1 MTGIGR
7 DIAKSAKVSETYGK
21 CLREMHQRGLV
32 VFDAD
37 DGAPAAL
44 GIFFVRKKDGSLRII
59 FDTRLLNLQFV
70 DPLSVQLPTAGAL
83 CNMEVA
89 DGQELEVAACDV
101 STAFYR
107 MRGPP
112 SLGKRFTLSLVKNI
126 NVPNMQIVKS
136 PIS

>member
-1 MTGIGR
+1 
-7 DIAKSAKVSETYGK
+7 
-21 CLREMHQRGLV
+21 MHQRVLV

-44 GIFFVRKKDGSLRII
+44 GIFFIRKKDGSLRII
-59 FDTRLLNLQFV
+59 FDARLLKLQFV

-107 MRGPP
+107 MRVPP
-112 SLGKRFTLSLVKNI
+112 SLGKRFTLPAIDAKYLGIRGYSGMLKPSLTVL
-126 NVPNMQIVKS
+126 PMG
-136 PIS
+136 